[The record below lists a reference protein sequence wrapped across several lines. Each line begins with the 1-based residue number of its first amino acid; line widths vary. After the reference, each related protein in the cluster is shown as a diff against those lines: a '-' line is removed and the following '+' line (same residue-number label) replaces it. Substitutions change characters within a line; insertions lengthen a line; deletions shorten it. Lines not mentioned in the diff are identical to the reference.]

1 MFGFGVERSNGG
13 PVEEATYLLSVYRPG
28 SNGGEVDLDI
38 LDGRYLIK
46 TGDTMEAPLNFR
58 RGTKDSVQFKIS
70 PNSGDDF
77 ATNIYSFYGQ
87 MRFRTTHTNDEGDHV
102 GSHIVLSSNG
112 GSPETKIYNVVEVG
126 ESGAVPKSYVDAKAG
141 VPVGSIMI
149 WMNSAVPD
157 GWFKLQGGNF
167 DINAYPLL
175 HAYLQSTDNYVSG
188 KLPDWKGHYPGEY
201 GGHLS
206 GVSLGKKLG
215 QQTAQPSGGAPKST
229 ASIPTGATR
238 TFTATGNTNAYSNG
252 LGQVTID
259 SGWDTNTRPKTV
271 VVHYIIKHD

>member
-1 MFGFGVERSNGG
+1 MCIRDRCWCVWGGLVIAVERSNGG

-46 TGDTMEAPLNFR
+46 TGDTMEAPLNFQ

-157 GWFKLQGGNF
+157 GVLGVFGCDVKITTLQLKPT
-167 DINAYPLL
+167 IRY
-175 HAYLQSTDNYVSG
+175 
-188 KLPDWKGHYPGEY
+188 
-201 GGHLS
+201 S
-206 GVSLGKKLG
+206 GV
-215 QQTAQPSGGAPKST
+215 QPNHNRPNWYT
-229 ASIPTGATR
+229 SISIYIR
-238 TFTATGNTNAYSNG
+238 FWYS
-252 LGQVTID
+252 
-259 SGWDTNTRPKTV
+259 
-271 VVHYIIKHD
+271 